1 MTCDHPECADDA
13 PKTYTD
19 EHGNTLA
26 LCEAHYYYLV
36 SGKKPSTL
44 RPERTVGFDPVR
56 RKAVLAKTL
65 ERDKPTSRTGI
76 DFPEPELHTK
86 RREQ

>member
-19 EHGNTLA
+19 EHGNELA
-26 LCEAHYYYLV
+26 LCAAHYYYLV

-44 RPERTVGFDPVR
+44 RPERTVGLDFPR
-56 RKAVLAKTL
+56 REAILDEAQG
-65 ERDKPTSRTGI
+65 RDTPISRTEL